1 MISYKMVKEKCVTGR
16 FFPYDDWRDKI
27 FVPPAIFLTWF
38 FVNTGVSANIVSLI
52 SGLFAVLGGTMITSE
67 NNYIVLIGSFGY
79 MIYYLLDYVDGGVA
93 RFNGNIGVGGQY
105 IDWIMHIVSSI
116 SIFTGIFVVAYNI
129 EGSWIVPFGI
139 LTLVSVSLNLDK
151 YSFAWF
157 SITMY
162 FQQQQQKHYPSKPQ
176 PIIINHTEIPRGKI
190 LKIFRKLSILLFHEN
205 YVIFYLPIL
214 TFFTLFIPLGL
225 IDFRVMIIL
234 CGGLINF
241 PIVLSD
247 IFRISKNSR
256 IDKSYNKLF
265 FENKKPKLPF
275 DHFIE

>member
-1 MISYKMVKEKCVTGR
+1 MISYKRVKEKCVTGR
-16 FFPYDDWRDKI
+16 FFPYDDWRDKM
-27 FVPPAIFLTWF
+27 FVPPTIFLTWL
-38 FVNTGVSANIVSLI
+38 FVNMGVSANIVSLI
-52 SGLFAVLGGTMITSE
+52 SGLFAVLGGVMITSE

-93 RFNGNIGVGGQY
+93 RFNASIGVGGQY
-105 IDWIMHIVSSI
+105 IDWIMHVVSSI
-116 SIFTGIFVVAYNI
+116 SIFTGIFIVAYNI

-157 SITMY
+157 SIAMH
-162 FQQQQQKHYPSKPQ
+162 FQQQQQKNYPNKPQ
-176 PIIINHTEIPRGKI
+176 PIIINHVEIPRGKI
-190 LKIFRKLSILLFHEN
+190 LKIFRKLSTLLFHEN

-225 IDFRVMIIL
+225 IDFRVIIIL
-234 CGGLINF
+234 LGGLINF
-241 PIVLSD
+241 PIVLND
-247 IFRISKNSR
+247 IFRISKSSR
-256 IDKSYNKLF
+256 IDNSYNKLF
-265 FENKKPKLPF
+265 FGNRKPKLPF

>member
-1 MISYKMVKEKCVTGR
+1 MISYKKVKEKCIKDR

-38 FVNTGVSANIVSLI
+38 FVNTGVSANTISII
-52 SGLFAVLGGTMITSE
+52 SGLFAVLGGIMLTSG
-67 NNYIVLIGSFGY
+67 NNYILLIGSFGY
-79 MIYYLLDYVDGGVA
+79 MLFYLLDYVDGSVA

-105 IDWIMHIVSSI
+105 IDWIMHVVSSI
-116 SIFTGIFVVAYNI
+116 SIFTGIFFAAYDL
-129 EGSWIVPFGI
+129 EGSWIIPFGI

-162 FQQQQQKHYPSKPQ
+162 FQQQQHKNYPNKPQ
-176 PIIINHTEIPRGKI
+176 PIVIKNIEIPKSKT
-190 LKIFRKLSILLFHEN
+190 LNIFRKISTLFFHEN

-214 TFFTLFIPLGL
+214 TFCNFFIPLDL
-225 IDFRVMIIL
+225 IDFRVVIIL
-234 CGGLINF
+234 CGAIINF
-241 PIVLSD
+241 PVVLID
-247 IFRISKNSR
+247 IFRISKSSR

-265 FENKKPKLPF
+265 FENRKPKLPF

>member
-1 MISYKMVKEKCVTGR
+1 MISYKTVKEKCIKGR

-38 FVNTGVSANIVSLI
+38 FVNIGVSANMVSVI
-52 SGLFAVLGGTMITSE
+52 SGILAVLGGIMITFE
-67 NNYIVLIGSFGY
+67 NNHAVLIGSFGY
-79 MIYYLLDYVDGGVA
+79 MLFYLLDYVDGSVA

-105 IDWIMHIVSSI
+105 IDWIMHVVSSI
-116 SIFTGIFVVAYNI
+116 SIFTGIFVIAYDL
-129 EGSWIVPFGI
+129 EGSWIIPFGI

-151 YSFAWF
+151 YSMAWF

-162 FQQQQQKHYPSKPQ
+162 HQQQQHKNYPNKPK
-176 PIIINHTEIPRGKI
+176 PIKINNTEISRGKI
-190 LKIFRKLSILLFHEN
+190 INLFRKISTLLFHEN

-214 TFFTLFIPLGL
+214 TLFNLYMPLDF
-225 IDFRVMIIL
+225 IDFRVVVIV

-241 PIVLSD
+241 PVVLID
-247 IFRISKNSR
+247 IFRISKSDR

-265 FENKKPKLPF
+265 FENRKPKLPF

>member
-1 MISYKMVKEKCVTGR
+1 MISYKSVKEKCVNER

-27 FVPPAIFLTWF
+27 FVPPAIFLTWLF
-38 FVNTGVSANIVSLI
+38 LNLGISANIISLI
-52 SGLFAVLGGTMITSE
+52 SGLFAILGGIMMTYQ
-67 NNYIVLIGSFGY
+67 NKYIVLIGSFGY
-79 MIYYLLDYVDGGVA
+79 IIYYLLDYVDGGVA
-93 RFNGNIGVGGQY
+93 RYNGNIGVGGQY
-105 IDWIMHIVSSI
+105 IDWIMHVVSSI
-116 SIFTGIFVVAYNI
+116 SIFMGIFIVAYNI
-129 EGSWIVPFGI
+129 EGSWIIPFGI
-139 LTLVSVSLNLDK
+139 LTLVSISLNLDK

-162 FQQQQQKHYPSKPQ
+162 FQQQQEKRYPIKPQ
-176 PIIINHTEIPRGKI
+176 PIKIKHIEIPRGKI
-190 LKIFRKLSILLFHEN
+190 LIFLRKLSTLFFHEN

-214 TFFTLFIPLGL
+214 TFLTLFIPIDS
-225 IDFRVMIIL
+225 IDFRVIIIL

-265 FENKKPKLPF
+265 FENTKPKLPL